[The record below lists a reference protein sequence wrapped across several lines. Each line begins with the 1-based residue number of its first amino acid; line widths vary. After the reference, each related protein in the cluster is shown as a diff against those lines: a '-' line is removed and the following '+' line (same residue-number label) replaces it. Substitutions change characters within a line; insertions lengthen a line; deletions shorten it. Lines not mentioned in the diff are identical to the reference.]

1 MTELPID
8 QSNLPRVQEVRR
20 DFSVLED
27 GALAHCLQEQEIE
40 QHYASN
46 IQKNKL
52 VQKDIRIAKKLQDEE
67 DERNKIR
74 SLEKKRQI
82 EERDSEYARVI
93 QEELRRKAEECR
105 RREEED
111 KEIAKRLQEL
121 EQEEV
126 QRWSHDSP
134 TRIPGRPSV
143 LSHENHDTEGSRTQ
157 LPTLTE
163 YSGSRCRRRCP
174 SEQEEEDYYFC
185 HKSNTRSP
193 NTDDGTRSRMTPEH
207 ECDWPGS
214 KGRSGGTGSASD
226 RASSQERSDEHRS
239 SRHRT
244 VNHEIWDDRHVDP
257 NQITHRERTH
267 SWEHSERTHGQH
279 SREGRG
285 ESRQG
290 RSRSLRE
297 QGNQYSKHHSR
308 RHRHPNS
315 KSEDYDD
322 DVASGRNE
330 RSHANQGKPR
340 IPNLSSINLA
350 SPRKGDHGLRSGEL
364 SMQPEHADQLEYRM
378 AELELQSSDQLLR
391 DEELARRLQEEEEK
405 ELTTARHQGQ
415 TEDFRAAQVAQDEE
429 IAKYIQRQELKSRRR
444 SEDSD
449 VRRESIDESSST
461 GSSSEQ
467 RRQSTDQL
475 NDVTASQVQR
485 VSEDITTPRENSM
498 QERFTFLTKDG
509 TDVDKHLTPI
519 NIAEELDPTFKSKRK
534 EFPADVFTGCS
545 QECSGPPQ
553 THAVPLDG
561 FYDFMDDPADPP
573 FVSPTK
579 RQSDKLGRQKSRDKR
594 ENCKQQ

>member
-157 LPTLTE
+157 LPTLT
-163 YSGSRCRRRCP
+163 
-174 SEQEEEDYYFC
+174 
-185 HKSNTRSP
+185 
-193 NTDDGTRSRMTPEH
+193 
-207 ECDWPGS
+207 
-214 KGRSGGTGSASD
+214 
-226 RASSQERSDEHRS
+226 
-239 SRHRT
+239 
-244 VNHEIWDDRHVDP
+244 
-257 NQITHRERTH
+257 
-267 SWEHSERTHGQH
+267 
-279 SREGRG
+279 
-285 ESRQG
+285 
-290 RSRSLRE
+290 
-297 QGNQYSKHHSR
+297 
-308 RHRHPNS
+308 
-315 KSEDYDD
+315 
-322 DVASGRNE
+322 
-330 RSHANQGKPR
+330 
-340 IPNLSSINLA
+340 
-350 SPRKGDHGLRSGEL
+350 GEL

>member
-134 TRIPGRPSV
+134 TRIP
-143 LSHENHDTEGSRTQ
+143 
-157 LPTLTE
+157 
-163 YSGSRCRRRCP
+163 
-174 SEQEEEDYYFC
+174 
-185 HKSNTRSP
+185 
-193 NTDDGTRSRMTPEH
+193 
-207 ECDWPGS
+207 
-214 KGRSGGTGSASD
+214 
-226 RASSQERSDEHRS
+226 
-239 SRHRT
+239 
-244 VNHEIWDDRHVDP
+244 
-257 NQITHRERTH
+257 
-267 SWEHSERTHGQH
+267 
-279 SREGRG
+279 
-285 ESRQG
+285 
-290 RSRSLRE
+290 
-297 QGNQYSKHHSR
+297 
-308 RHRHPNS
+308 
-315 KSEDYDD
+315 
-322 DVASGRNE
+322 
-330 RSHANQGKPR
+330 
-340 IPNLSSINLA
+340 
-350 SPRKGDHGLRSGEL
+350 GEL